1 MYFLRFV
8 SGGFLAFYVN
18 YICKWDLAGTISPE
32 LGKLV
37 YLTYL
42 DLSDVKRLSGSMPSE
57 LGNLKKLTHLD
68 LRTNKLTGSIPTSY
82 GGLTNLN
89 WLSLGDN
96 S

>member
-18 YICKWDLAGTISPE
+18 HICKWGLAGTISPE

-42 DLSDVKRLSGSMPSE
+42 DLGSLKRLSGSMPSE

-68 LRTNKLTGSIPTSY
+68 LSNNKLTGSIPISY
-82 GGLTNLN
+82 GGLTKLKNLG
-89 WLSLGDN
+89 LGYN
-96 S
+96 L